1 MRSTFRN
8 ANMTIETCFPRS
20 FSVVPTLPSV
30 LCSHISIRAS
40 CVRYSVWLLAAQTL
54 SKEINW
60 QVIPSSMRK
69 THRLRPIG
77 STHFECPFAHFFPI
91 AIWEWQSTGSDLRR
105 NVQKWYS
112 RLCDS
117 NASGSRVF
125 RCDAERATRPK
136 GKCTENIIQVSLRL
150 GRLWARTLL
159 REQWADAR
167 LMTRSCCTLS
177 AENEVFFSCAL
188 RENAI
193 QSSFHHY
200 YQNELLINAT
210 DGILQARSV
219 DVVASCAYGFGID
232 EANRQKTTIEWR
244 TKYVRVAENG
254 KTTLKRIVDVPRET
268 ERKRRAS
275 NVNSNQY

>member
-1 MRSTFRN
+1 
-8 ANMTIETCFPRS
+8 MTIETCFPRS

-30 LCSHISIRAS
+30 LCSHISIRSLFGMTAGCTNLIERDQLAS
-40 CVRYSVWLLAAQTL
+40 YSFEYAQNSQTSPDWLNSLWMSLCA
-54 SKEINW
+54 
-60 QVIPSSMRK
+60 
-69 THRLRPIG
+69 
-77 STHFECPFAHFFPI
+77 FFPI

-219 DVVASCAYGFGID
+219 DVVASCAYGFGTD